1 MINIISLTFSKF
13 DVDRGI
19 SARASCRL
27 AGPDGAALPL
37 FAVSALPL
45 SDPAVLVSAT
55 SQGGTEGDAGIS
67 WKERSPTNLG
77 PAGGLA
83 LCSSW
88 PQYRCPALGRDF
100 ILQKSVHTSPCRKPP
115 LPSRSWP
122 RLILSLSYHYT
133 SSIFLLFYL
142 QYYTG
147 TLLKYPFVI
156 LNYNILG
163 ARTES
168 HSSLCP
174 HLYEGA
180 WNQGG
185 TWPAASELQALRGS
199 CPHMPALLPCRL
211 GLGMLFQSRD
221 KARGG

>member
-13 DVDRGI
+13 DVDRSI

-27 AGPDGAALPL
+27 AGPDGAALLL
-37 FAVSALPL
+37 FVILTLLL
-45 SDPAVLVSAT
+45 SNLAVLVSAT

-83 LCSSW
+83 LYLSW

-100 ILQKSVHTSPCRKPP
+100 ILQKSVHNSPPAGSPP
-115 LPSRSWP
+115 CLLVLGPH
-122 RLILSLSYHYT
+122 LILSLSYHYT

-142 QYYTG
+142 QYYTR
-147 TLLKYPFVI
+147 TLLKYPFVT

-168 HSSLCP
+168 HSSLHP

-180 WNQGG
+180 WDQGG
-185 TWPAASELQALRGS
+185 TWPAASELQTLLG
-199 CPHMPALLPCRL
+199 LLPPHALPPSLKAGPGDAFPR
-211 GLGMLFQSRD
+211 GRSR
-221 KARGG
+221 R

>member
-1 MINIISLTFSKF
+1 MTTSSEALNRRWKRVPPGRSTPSLTARPPAPAPAPAAHTSSRASGIPGGPGATGKLPGAGVSCVYFLSKQLFDLSALGKMINIISLTFSKF

-100 ILQKSVHTSPCRKPP
+100 ILQKSVHTSPPAGSPP
-115 LPSRSWP
+115 C
-122 RLILSLSYHYT
+122 
-133 SSIFLLFYL
+133 LL
-142 QYYTG
+142 
-147 TLLKYPFVI
+147 V
-156 LNYNILG
+156 LG
-163 ARTES
+163 PVS
-168 HSSLCP
+168 FCL
-174 HLYEGA
+174 
-180 WNQGG
+180 
-185 TWPAASELQALRGS
+185 
-199 CPHMPALLPCRL
+199 
-211 GLGMLFQSRD
+211 
-221 KARGG
+221 